1 MTENKKSHK
10 LIAEKA
16 EQANLG
22 EVPVSRFMNVDCLKL
37 KPDYSVRGTIEAFR
51 IHHVSG
57 APVLDYQDKVIG
69 VISEYDLLIQAA
81 SSKLSAPIIYK
92 TNIISVQPETTLKE
106 VLVILYKQKLKWLP
120 VVNQGNYIQGVISR
134 IDVLNFIATHSP
146 NER

>member
-22 EVPVSRFMNVDCLKL
+22 GVPVSRFMNVDCLKL
-37 KPDYSVRGTIEAFR
+37 KQDYSVRGTIEAFR

-92 TNIISVQPETTLKE
+92 TNIISVLPETTLKE

-146 NER
+146 NDR